1 MRTELC
7 AISPAI
13 HLLGNRSSLSGLAK
27 FFTENKVRIL
37 RIIISLRAEDVAE
50 ISPKKS
56 TEDVLIFWFADAGCG
71 IFFRVQREDTI
82 SWLLV
87 SSIRAC
93 GRTRFSVHQSVRFS
107 G

>member
-56 TEDVLIFWFADAGCG
+56 TEDVLIFWFAASNHRIQSPRQLAEAG
-71 IFFRVQREDTI
+71 
-82 SWLLV
+82 
-87 SSIRAC
+87 SSI
-93 GRTRFSVHQSVRFS
+93 FIS
-107 G
+107 GYTM